1 MMVHAI
7 IVLFENNRQYSSISR
22 YTSIHA
28 LNCSKPR
35 RCLNYAYTLMT
46 ESISCPQF
54 VTLFSADAIAKL
66 VSRHLVFSEF
76 VYLVADSIHVP
87 IGFTNHNEANAL
99 VNRTRETNEEA
110 RMLNGTRDVYKIALL
125 GSEGSGKTGKV

>member
-1 MMVHAI
+1 
-7 IVLFENNRQYSSISR
+7 
-22 YTSIHA
+22 
-28 LNCSKPR
+28 
-35 RCLNYAYTLMT
+35 MT
-46 ESISCPQF
+46 ETISCPQF

-76 VYLVADSIHVP
+76 AYLVADSIHVP
-87 IGFTNHNEANAL
+87 IGYTINHNEANAL

>member
-1 MMVHAI
+1 
-7 IVLFENNRQYSSISR
+7 
-22 YTSIHA
+22 
-28 LNCSKPR
+28 
-35 RCLNYAYTLMT
+35 MT
-46 ESISCPQF
+46 ETISCPQF
-54 VTLFSADAIAKL
+54 VTLFSADAMAKL

-76 VYLVADSIHVP
+76 VYLVADSICVP
-87 IGFTNHNEANAL
+87 IGYTNHNEANAL